1 MVILLLKSLKP
12 LKWVVHD
19 PCFRS
24 SHSCWIH
31 LVHYDCHFF
40 PCKKKDSDYLAN
52 TVWKFKGFSAIQ
64 SLREIKFGSF
74 RVSKTDI
81 LAYLAAQNLDIFGI
95 FNIFK
100 CAIFSKIKIGPLKWP
115 KLQFLASE
123 IVKFDFTYG
132 MSGSR
137 ILEFPHYSKFITVE
151 VWKLRIVVQKC
162 ANVNNQLTFF
172 LLLQ

>member
-1 MVILLLKSLKP
+1 MWILN
-12 LKWVVHD
+12 D
-19 PCFRS
+19 F
-24 SHSCWIH
+24 
-31 LVHYDCHFF
+31 
-40 PCKKKDSDYLAN
+40 A
-52 TVWKFKGFSAIQ
+52 AIQ
-64 SLREIKFGSF
+64 ILREIKFGSF
-74 RVSKTDI
+74 GVSKTDI
-81 LAYLAAQNLDIFGI
+81 FAYLAAQNLDIFGI

-100 CAIFSKIKIGPLKWP
+100 CAIFSKKIKIGPLKWP